1 MPVETSA
8 LAYYLFIIQ
17 LEASSNNVCSTRFT
31 CQGNN
36 NVDKRPA
43 RYSGRCL
50 SCENLTVKPLER
62 IFC

>member
-1 MPVETSA
+1 MPVETLA
-8 LAYYLFIIQ
+8 LTYYLFMIQ

-36 NVDKRPA
+36 KVAKKPT

-50 SCENLTVKPLER
+50 SCEN
-62 IFC
+62 